1 MLASSLTGSGLAAG
15 LGTECCLDLEQR
27 IEELEAAVVRR
38 GTRKVELKISG
49 VVNRAVL
56 FWNDGFQR
64 DAYIVDPTVDNSSF
78 KFEGEAKLRDGLKVG
93 FLLKIDAYIAASEE
107 VDQLNPLG
115 EGQTFKTDRSF
126 VYVEHDRTGRLA
138 LGRQNSASRGID
150 NIELT
155 GAETTDAEI
164 PDWMGAFFLRTRS
177 GELLS
182 DLTWGDFVLGKFAG
196 VKGEFVT
203 YTSPTLQGFQASAA
217 WGENDYWD
225 AALRYRAEWN
235 KTFRIRAGVG
245 YFSNTEEKR
254 PENLRDTGWGG
265 SVAALHIPS
274 GINIAYNHGRMKHT
288 DRCNE
293 RGEVSGACRGADVFH
308 YVRGGILQKYF
319 EIGPTALY
327 GERYWGNSHNRDSGA
342 DLVGA
347 LALDPVL
354 TPTELSA
361 SQASVWGF
369 GITQRIDAAA
379 MHLYAGYRHHEL
391 EVDLVTAAGRVADKG
406 LKPFD
411 LIFTGVRIEF

>member
-1 MLASSLTGSGLAAG
+1 
-15 LGTECCLDLEQR
+15 
-27 IEELEAAVVRR
+27 
-38 GTRKVELKISG
+38 
-49 VVNRAVL
+49 
-56 FWNDGFQR
+56 
-64 DAYIVDPTVDNSSF
+64 
-78 KFEGEAKLRDGLKVG
+78 
-93 FLLKIDAYIAASEE
+93 
-107 VDQLNPLG
+107 
-115 EGQTFKTDRSF
+115 
-126 VYVEHDRTGRLA
+126 
-138 LGRQNSASRGID
+138 
-150 NIELT
+150 
-155 GAETTDAEI
+155 
-164 PDWMGAFFLRTRS
+164 
-177 GELLS
+177 
-182 DLTWGDFVLGKFAG
+182 
-196 VKGEFVT
+196 
-203 YTSPTLQGFQASAA
+203 
-217 WGENDYWD
+217 
-225 AALRYRAEWN
+225 
-235 KTFRIRAGVG
+235 
-245 YFSNTEEKR
+245 
-254 PENLRDTGWGG
+254 
-265 SVAALHIPS
+265 
-274 GINIAYNHGRMKHT
+274 MKHT